1 MGAACPPCPSSDV
14 PAGLLLGYLQRKRV
28 LQLNP
33 EPFRLQGRRCC
44 CYGLGVGVSFPPH
57 PPACSVL
64 CCPLSHGAICWGE
77 GGTQEGQQS
86 GPVSS
91 VTAGDHPLA
100 ECINLNVLSFPMM
113 SFLQKQRR
121 EVGVVRQPLIS
132 KPFPFWSTV
141 RNHLAILLP
150 GLTLVCKM
158 GVKGMK
164 AGSLPASPHF

>member
-1 MGAACPPCPSSDV
+1 
-14 PAGLLLGYLQRKRV
+14 
-28 LQLNP
+28 
-33 EPFRLQGRRCC
+33 
-44 CYGLGVGVSFPPH
+44 
-57 PPACSVL
+57 
-64 CCPLSHGAICWGE
+64 
-77 GGTQEGQQS
+77 
-86 GPVSS
+86 
-91 VTAGDHPLA
+91 
-100 ECINLNVLSFPMM
+100 MM
-113 SFLQKQRR
+113 SFLQKQRK